1 MKKVLSFITALCLVF
16 SMFGVGMSVFAK
28 DAVNINFSLVYAGVY
43 AIEPAQISVSADI
56 SDKYADA
63 VGYNDTLDEPTILDA
78 VIAAHIY
85 LWGEE
90 TPSLR
95 CSSSGWISSAFGETT
110 SATSYRQ
117 NGISAWSLNT
127 ALAENDYI
135 DFAFYQDVISYQDAY
150 TCFDKRD
157 VTVRE
162 GENVTLTSM
171 SEGYD
176 ASWNVVKLPTSNAD
190 VTVNGE
196 IAGKTDADGAVT
208 LNFDKAGTYSITTSG
223 DFNGTPIFPPFCR
236 VTVLEKKITTEPTTE
251 PITQPEE
258 ETDKPETKPEE
269 KPSQSATEPE
279 TETTEQ
285 PTTDVTNKPTASKPI
300 SAVSADTVESQMI
313 GAANYLSPDGSSYD
327 VSQAM
332 DYLMLIKSGKDM
344 SATEDAF
351 LKSVADNLKANDGKI
366 VVYGSE
372 SIGTYGA
379 VIQILDYLG
388 EDAADFEGFDIVS
401 AFGKMDVK
409 TPADNPYY
417 YRTAIEATLLYDFDE
432 VFVNTLC
439 QSLIDNFY
447 TMGKGMNYYGCSC
460 DNTAH
465 FITSLAPYADDYADV
480 IADALK
486 VIETYKTEGGYGY
499 NYEYKEANCNSTA
512 AALMA
517 YSSLGELDK
526 ANEIYEELCTFESK
540 NTGVFTYG
548 GEANALATKDALTA
562 LEYYYDILPTET
574 DTVPIEEETT
584 KTGTNV
590 EDSATAKA
598 AASVKENKSKKSP
611 STGAGAETAVIA
623 SLAAAAV
630 ITAMAKRKM
639 K

>member
-1 MKKVLSFITALCLVF
+1 MKKVLSLITALCFVF
-16 SMFGVGMSVFAK
+16 SMLCIGMSAFAK
-28 DAVNINFSLVYAGVY
+28 DAVNVNFSLVYAGVY
-43 AIEPAQISVSADI
+43 AVEPASIAVSADI
-56 SDKYADA
+56 SDKYADV

-90 TPSLR
+90 TPSLK

-110 SATSYRQ
+110 TATSYRQ
-117 NGISAWSLNT
+117 NGASAWSLNT

-150 TCFDKRD
+150 TCFDKRE
-157 VTVRE
+157 VTVHE
-162 GENVTLTSM
+162 GDSVMLTSM

-176 ASWNVVKLPTSNAD
+176 ASWNVVKLPTSNVN

-196 IAGKTDADGAVT
+196 VAGKTDADGAVT
-208 LNFDKAGTYSITTSG
+208 LTFDKAGTYSVTTTG

-236 VTVLEKKITTEPTTE
+236 VNVLEKGTTTEPTTE
-251 PITQPEE
+251 PVTQPE
-258 ETDKPETKPEE
+258 ETDKPTTTQPEK
-269 KPSQSATEPE
+269 KPSQPTTVPE
-279 TETTEQ
+279 TETTVE
-285 PTTDVTNKPTASKPI
+285 PITDVTNKPIASKPV
-300 SAVSADTVESQMI
+300 SAVSANTVESQMI

-351 LKSVADNLKANDGKI
+351 LKSVADNLKANNGKI

-372 SIGTYGA
+372 SIGAYGA

-388 EDAADFEGFDIVS
+388 EDASDFEGFDIVS
-401 AFGKMDVK
+401 ALGKMNVK
-409 TPADNPYY
+409 IPADNPYY
-417 YRTAIEATLLYDFDE
+417 YRTAIEATLLYDFDDE
-432 VFVNTLC
+432 FVKTLC

-447 TMGKGMNYYGCSC
+447 TMGKGMNYYGYSC

-465 FITSLAPYADDYADV
+465 FITSLAPYAEDYAGV

-486 VIETYKTEGGYGY
+486 VIETYKTQGGYGY
-499 NYEYKEANCNSTA
+499 NYEYNEANCNSTA

-517 YSSLGELDK
+517 YSSLGEFDK
-526 ANEIYEELCTFESK
+526 ANEIYKELCAFESK
-540 NTGVFTYG
+540 DTGVFTYG

-562 LEYYYDILPTET
+562 LEYYYDILPSET
-574 DTVPIEEETT
+574 DASQIKEETIKPETSIEEST
-584 KTGTNV
+584 
-590 EDSATAKA
+590 TAKT

-630 ITAMAKRKM
+630 ITAVAKRKI